1 MGSRYGMGG
10 MGMYG
15 SRFGYGTGGYGMGG
29 YGMGGYGMGGYGMGG
44 YGMGGYGMGGMEG
57 GPMTPLQRT
66 IETVSRVSGV
76 MDMMVESLH
85 MSISSFMELAGR
97 LGYASHELHALGTTI
112 SFMGMLRSMGR
123 WIWSLPKD
131 SFGLFLR
138 LLAVLLAW
146 AGFRFWKRKSQEME
160 EMKANQ
166 MANEFNGNFQQQHP
180 MDPSAAMGY
189 PGYDVRGNQLS
200 AGYQAAGRGMG
211 RGYNAHY
218 PTMRQGVGGSR
229 GAYST
234 FPSSTGSSQRATGRG
249 RASVERYD
257 NSGDGGEDGEL
268 DGASAAWQQSAGATM
283 MTQSEEDG
291 TSRTMPF
298 SQARAGAG
306 RGNSSISRML
316 MKSQERDSV

>member
-1 MGSRYGMGG
+1 MKGL
-10 MGMYG
+10 
-15 SRFGYGTGGYGMGG
+15 T
-29 YGMGGYGMGGYGMGG
+29 
-44 YGMGGYGMGGMEG
+44 
-57 GPMTPLQRT
+57 L
-66 IETVSRVSGV
+66 VSCR
-76 MDMMVESLH
+76 
-85 MSISSFMELAGR
+85 
-97 LGYASHELHALGTTI
+97 
-112 SFMGMLRSMGR
+112 
-123 WIWSLPKD
+123 
-131 SFGLFLR
+131 
-138 LLAVLLAW
+138 
-146 AGFRFWKRKSQEME
+146 SQEME

-166 MANEFNGNFQQQHP
+166 MANEFNGNLHQQHP

-189 PGYDVRGNQLS
+189 PGYDMRGNQLA

-234 FPSSTGSSQRATGRG
+234 FPSSTGSGQRAAGRG

-257 NSGDGGEDGEL
+257 TSGDGGEDGEL